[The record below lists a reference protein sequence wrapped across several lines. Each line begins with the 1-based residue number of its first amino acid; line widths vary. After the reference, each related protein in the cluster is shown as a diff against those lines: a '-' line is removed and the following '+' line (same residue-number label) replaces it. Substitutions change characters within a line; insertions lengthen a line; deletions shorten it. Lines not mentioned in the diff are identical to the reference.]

1 MSGRSSLEFAVRW
14 VKEHVREELEVTRRR
29 VAGVRRG
36 LRLPAWSHRGEPV
49 YGIVCLFMI
58 PCALLTLF
66 WWANPLF
73 FAGCVALA
81 QGRSFRAMALG
92 IVATALATL
101 FFPLWNRGYGSGIG
115 SAFWVAAMAC
125 LAIAGFLA
133 GRSEAGART
142 RSGSKSG
149 EVRASGPHDAP
160 STSDAGSSS
169 PSKVFDLPFTRRS

>member
-1 MSGRSSLEFAVRW
+1 
-14 VKEHVREELEVTRRR
+14 
-29 VAGVRRG
+29 
-36 LRLPAWSHRGEPV
+36 
-49 YGIVCLFMI
+49 
-58 PCALLTLF
+58 
-66 WWANPLF
+66 
-73 FAGCVALA
+73 
-81 QGRSFRAMALG
+81 
-92 IVATALATL
+92 VATALATL

-169 PSKVFDLPFTRRS
+169 PSKSSTPPSLGDDELAGSGPRGAALVGQ

>member
-1 MSGRSSLEFAVRW
+1 
-14 VKEHVREELEVTRRR
+14 VKNWKLLV
-29 VAGVRRG
+29 GVLLVYG
-36 LRLPAWSHRGEPV
+36 MACALPAWYSHPGEPV

-58 PCALLTLF
+58 PYALLTLF

-133 GRSEAGART
+133 GRSEAGASA
-142 RSGSKSG
+142 RSGSTSG

-169 PSKVFDLPFTRRS
+169 PSKSSTSPSLGDDELAGSGPRGAAQVGQ

>member
-1 MSGRSSLEFAVRW
+1 
-14 VKEHVREELEVTRRR
+14 VKNWKLLV
-29 VAGVRRG
+29 GVLLLYG
-36 LRLPAWSHRGEPV
+36 MACALPAWWHRGEPV
-49 YGIVCLFMI
+49 YGIVCLLI
-58 PCALLTLF
+58 PHALLTPY

-81 QGRSFRAMALG
+81 QGRAFRAMALG
-92 IVATALATL
+92 IVATALATS
-101 FFPLWNRGYGSGIG
+101 FFPLFSRRDASGIG

-133 GRSEAGART
+133 GRSEAGASA
-142 RSGSKSG
+142 RSGSTCG

-169 PSKVFDLPFTRRS
+169 PSKSSTPPSLGDDELAGSGPRGAAQVGQ